1 MEDLLIGLLVVGI
14 IMFVVQIVLIVKIIS
29 ASDNIDR
36 IYHLLYDA
44 LQKRTDNTM
53 HKEVSPAPQQT
64 YVQPFTTDE
73 EEESSLAGMDCYRL
87 HSSDIYFTIAIIH
100 GCYACRCYPGCYI
113 LNVRFRGNY

>member
-53 HKEVSPAPQQT
+53 HKEVSLAPQQT

-73 EEESSLAGMDCYRL
+73 EEEDSSSWKGNIIWLVWIVIGC
-87 HSSDIYFTIAIIH
+87 IALIF
-100 GCYACRCYPGCYI
+100 I
-113 LNVRFRGNY
+113 LRSL

>member
-1 MEDLLIGLLVVGI
+1 MEDLLIGLVVVGI

-73 EEESSLAGMDCYRL
+73 EEESS
-87 HSSDIYFTIAIIH
+87 SSWKGNIIWLVWIVIGCIALIF
-100 GCYACRCYPGCYI
+100 I
-113 LNVRFRGNY
+113 LRSL

>member
-36 IYHLLYDA
+36 IYHLLYE
-44 LQKRTDNTM
+44 KRTDNTM

-73 EEESSLAGMDCYRL
+73 EEEDSSSWKGNIIWLVWIVIGC
-87 HSSDIYFTIAIIH
+87 IALIF
-100 GCYACRCYPGCYI
+100 I
-113 LNVRFRGNY
+113 LRSL

>member
-64 YVQPFTTDE
+64 YVRH
-73 EEESSLAGMDCYRL
+73 LRRMKRKK
-87 HSSDIYFTIAIIH
+87 
-100 GCYACRCYPGCYI
+100 I
-113 LNVRFRGNY
+113 LPLGKETLFGWYGLL

>member
-36 IYHLLYDA
+36 IYLLYDA

-73 EEESSLAGMDCYRL
+73 EEEDSSSWKGNIIWLVWIVIGC
-87 HSSDIYFTIAIIH
+87 IALIF
-100 GCYACRCYPGCYI
+100 I
-113 LNVRFRGNY
+113 LRSL

>member
-44 LQKRTDNTM
+44 LRKRTDQYD
-53 HKEVSPAPQQT
+53 A
-64 YVQPFTTDE
+64 
-73 EEESSLAGMDCYRL
+73 
-87 HSSDIYFTIAIIH
+87 
-100 GCYACRCYPGCYI
+100 
-113 LNVRFRGNY
+113 